1 MKNILENFLHY
12 LTVERAVSR
21 NTVSSYR
28 NDLTQLIGF
37 LSVNLKL
44 DFGDNWNQITHNHL
58 IEYINSMDEK
68 SYSAATRSRKIASA
82 KSFFIF
88 LLEEGIISN
97 NLMKDIKLPK
107 SGKILPKPLT
117 NDEVDK
123 ILDIPTD
130 DAPNSIRNSAMV
142 ELLYA
147 TGMRVAELVTLT
159 LQDLHL
165 HEGFIR
171 CFGKGS
177 KERLI
182 PIHQHA
188 IDLLNI
194 YILKARPH
202 FLIEGIDNKFVFLN
216 YKGDSLSRQ
225 GFWLIL
231 KGLCLKAGITRKVY
245 PHLLRHSFATHLL
258 TGGASLR
265 HVQELLGHSSINT
278 TQIYT
283 HLSNKYLKTQ
293 YQKAHPRA

>member
-28 NDLTQLIGF
+28 NDLTQLIDF

-44 DFGDNWNQITHNHL
+44 DFGNNWNEITHNHL
-58 IEYINSMDEK
+58 IEYINSMDQK
-68 SYSAATRSRKIASA
+68 SYSPATRSRKIAST

-117 NDEVDK
+117 NDEVNK
-123 ILDIPTD
+123 ILNIPTD
-130 DAPNSIRNSAMV
+130 DAPDSIRNRAMV

-147 TGMRVAELVTLT
+147 TGMRVTELVSLT

-165 HEGFIR
+165 DEGFIR
-171 CFGKGS
+171 CFGKGY
-177 KERLI
+177 KERVI

-188 IDLLNI
+188 IDLINI
-194 YILKARPH
+194 YIFKARPH
-202 FLIEGIDNKFVFLN
+202 FLTDGIDNKFVFLN

-231 KGLCLKAGITRKVY
+231 KRLCLKAGITSKVS

-258 TGGASLR
+258 TGGAPLR

-283 HLSNKYLKTQ
+283 HLSNKYVKNQ